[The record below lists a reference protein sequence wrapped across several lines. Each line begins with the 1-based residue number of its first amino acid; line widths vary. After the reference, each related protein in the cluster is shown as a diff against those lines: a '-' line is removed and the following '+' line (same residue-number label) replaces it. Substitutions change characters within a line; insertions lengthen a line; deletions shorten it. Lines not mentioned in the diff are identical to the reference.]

1 MNIQRIRDLK
11 EDSDYTQEYI
21 AKLLNVNQRTYSRY
35 ENGEHAIPLTIL
47 SFLADIQKTH
57 ISESTLIWVFFI
69 HNLLQRMST
78 LIYC

>member
-1 MNIQRIRDLK
+1 MNIQRIRDLR

-57 ISESTLIWVFFI
+57 ISESTLICFF
-69 HNLLQRMST
+69 LYTTFSKE
-78 LIYC
+78 